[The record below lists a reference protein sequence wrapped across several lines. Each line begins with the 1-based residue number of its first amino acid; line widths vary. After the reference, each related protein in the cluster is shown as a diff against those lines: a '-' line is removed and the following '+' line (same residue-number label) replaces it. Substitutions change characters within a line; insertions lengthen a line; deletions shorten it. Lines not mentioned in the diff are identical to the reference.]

1 MLRSP
6 RAARASRRT
15 SAADVAPLALSAHG
29 SRRAAARPLLTHPG
43 RGSCGHRAGL
53 RELHARLSRSD
64 RSASLAAPAAAQDAS
79 TFPSRPIRIIVPFPA
94 GGPTDINARIIAQKM
109 SEDFQ
114 QPVVI
119 ENRPGGNT
127 AIGAQAV
134 AKAEPDGY
142 TLLAA
147 MDTTLVMNPATA
159 TAPLSYDPF
168 RDFATITLTAKNT
181 SLLTVRAADGP
192 KSVHELIARAKQNP
206 GKLNYGAGI
215 ITTRLAGYLFAREAG
230 IAVQL
235 IPYKGSA
242 DVVQGLLTGSVDFIV
257 DGVAA
262 SLPLIQGGKL
272 RPLAKLNSRPLPVLP
287 DLQPL
292 GAGGRAAA
300 ARGHVVVDR
309 PGRAG
314 RHAGTDRRQDRPR
327 GRRDL
332 RRSGRRRAAGEG
344 RHHRHD
350 LDAGRVRR
358 VLPRRGEAVDRRVQG
373 ERDQAGVGQSSG
385 CEAARSVWRTKPNPP
400 CTRDFIAWAR
410 RTSRAIRKLRP
421 PLPTLRIIN
430 SLRINR

>member
-1 MLRSP
+1 M
-6 RAARASRRT
+6 RALL
-15 SAADVAPLALSAHG
+15 AAVAVALS
-29 SRRAAARPLLTHPG
+29 LL
-43 RGSCGHRAGL
+43 
-53 RELHARLSRSD
+53 
-64 RSASLAAPAAAQDAS
+64 PAAAQDAA

-94 GGPTDINARIIAQKM
+94 GGPTDINARIIAQRM
-109 SEDFQ
+109 SEDFR

-192 KSVHELIARAKQNP
+192 KSVQELIARAKANP

-242 DVVQGLLTGSVDFIV
+242 DVVQGLLTGSVDFTV

-262 SLPLIQGGKL
+262 NLPLIQAGRL
-272 RPLAKLNSRPLPVLP
+272 RPLAKLNNRPLPVLP

-292 GAGGRAAA
+292 GVAAGLPQLEDMSSWIGLVAPAGTPRA
-300 ARGHVVVDR
+300 VVDKIAR
-309 PGRAG
+309 EVATIYADKAVAERLEKAGITAATSTPAEFDAFFRAEAK
-314 RHAGTDRRQDRPR
+314 RWTEVFRE
-327 GRRDL
+327 
-332 RRSGRRRAAGEG
+332 SG
-344 RHHRHD
+344 
-350 LDAGRVRR
+350 
-358 VLPRRGEAVDRRVQG
+358 
-373 ERDQAGVGQSSG
+373 
-385 CEAARSVWRTKPNPP
+385 
-400 CTRDFIAWAR
+400 I
-410 RTSRAIRKLRP
+410 KLE
-421 PLPTLRIIN
+421 
-430 SLRINR
+430 